1 MSNTQFVQV
10 STVGQWA
17 AVATNTGG
25 IITASRSCLYVVSET
40 QPVTPFGHRLDG
52 GDTLPFSLTAPES
65 LWVYC
70 DVPLVCAVT
79 ESGPGYEA
87 AFFNKMGDGR
97 RAWSIQNYIE
107 LNCKFGVQNGF
118 NLPLDTL
125 TASQS
130 KNIYLVTG
138 SKPIAVKS
146 REYEYDGAGI
156 KTLVYRDATYTGG
169 TVITPYN
176 FNDRNPVAAE
186 ARLVVGATAGNAGTL
201 WIPERPRLGTTQTG
215 TNVRV
220 TPVAEPFGLEY
231 WFKENTTYR
240 IVVTS
245 IDASNTQRVV
255 SAFTFF
261 EGLPDYPL

>member
-10 STVGQWA
+10 NTVGQWT
-17 AVATNTGG
+17 AVATNIGG
-25 IITASRSCLYVVSET
+25 VITASRTCLYVVSET
-40 QPVTPFGHRLDG
+40 PPVTSLGHRLDG
-52 GDTLPFSLTAPES
+52 GDTLPFSLTTSES

-70 DVPLVCAVT
+70 ESPFTCVIT

-87 AFFNKMGDGR
+87 SFFNQMGVGR

-107 LNCKFGVQNGF
+107 LNCKFGVQSGF

-125 TASQS
+125 NASQS

-138 SKPIAVKS
+138 NKPIAVKS

-156 KTLVYRDATYTGG
+156 KTIVYRDATYTDG

-186 ARLVVGATAGNAGTL
+186 ARLVVGATAGNDGTL

-215 TNVRV
+215 SNVRV

-231 WFKENTTYR
+231 WFKENSIYR
-240 IVVTS
+240 IAVTS
-245 IDASNTQRVV
+245 IDGSNTQRLV